1 MQSLWMLV
9 ASLLFALMCGLVKLA
24 AAEYSAAEIVFF
36 RGLFGIVSIGGF
48 ALATGRRLATPIPR
62 LHLARGLVGFGALL
76 LWYQAIAALP
86 LATAT
91 TLNYTSPIFIAMFT
105 LGVLR
110 ERDDWRLGAAI
121 LAGFAG
127 VALVLR
133 PTVAAQSLGDGLLG
147 LASGALAAA
156 AYLQVRHLARLGE
169 PEWRIVFYFSLTMSI
184 ATGLW
189 MLLAGAQ
196 PVTPRGTAI
205 LFGVGLFATL
215 AQLALT
221 RAYARGRTLAA
232 SSLAY
237 ATVVFAALLGWLV
250 WDETLGV
257 VAWLGIALV
266 VASGVTA
273 TLVAATPAKER
284 PAE

>member
-9 ASLLFALMCGLVKLA
+9 ASLFFALMGALVKLA
-24 AAEYSAAEIVFF
+24 ASEYSAAQIVFF
-36 RGLFGIVSIGGF
+36 RGLFGVLTIGGF
-48 ALATGRRLATPIPR
+48 ALATGRQLATRVPR
-62 LHLARGLVGFGALL
+62 LHLTRGLVGFAALV
-76 LWYQAIAALP
+76 LWYQAIASLP

-91 TLNYTSPIFIAMFT
+91 TLNYTSPIFIALFT
-105 LGVLR
+105 FAVLR

-121 LAGFAG
+121 LVGFAG

-133 PTVAAQSLGDGLLG
+133 PTVAADSLADGIFGLG
-147 LASGALAAA
+147 SGALAAA
-156 AYLQVRHLARLGE
+156 AYLQVRHLARIGE
-169 PEWRIVFYFSLTMSI
+169 PEWRIVFYFSATMSV

-189 MLLAGAQ
+189 MLVAGAQ
-196 PVTPRGTAI
+196 PVTARGAVI
-205 LFGVGLFATL
+205 LLGVGLFATL

-237 ATVVFAALLGWLV
+237 ATVVFSALIGWIA
-250 WDETLGV
+250 WDETLGLA
-257 VAWLGIALV
+257 AWIGVALV
-266 VASGVTA
+266 VASGVAA
-273 TLVAATPAKER
+273 TVVAAAPQRAR

>member
-1 MQSLWMLV
+1 MLV
-9 ASLLFALMCGLVKLA
+9 ASLFFALMGGLVKLA
-24 AAEYSAAEIVFF
+24 SAEYSAAEIVFF
-36 RGLFGIVSIGGF
+36 RGLFGIVTIGGF
-48 ALATGRRLATPIPR
+48 ALATGRRLATRVPR
-62 LHLARGLVGFGALL
+62 LHVTRGLVGFAALL
-76 LWYQAIAALP
+76 LWYQAITALP

-91 TLNYTSPIFIAMFT
+91 TLNYTSPIFIALFT

-121 LAGFAG
+121 LTGFAG
-127 VALVLR
+127 VALILR
-133 PTVAAQSLGDGLLG
+133 PTVGEQSLGDGLLG
-147 LASGALAAA
+147 LGSGALAAA

-169 PEWRIVFYFSLTMSI
+169 PEWRIVFYFSLTMAI

-196 PVTPRGTAI
+196 PVTARGAVT

-237 ATVVFAALLGWLV
+237 ATVVFSAVLGWLA

-257 VAWLGIALV
+257 AAWIGIALV
-266 VASGVTA
+266 VASGVAA
-273 TLVAATPAKER
+273 TLAAATPAR
-284 PAE
+284 RSVAE

>member
-9 ASLLFALMCGLVKLA
+9 ASLLFALMGGLVKLA
-24 AAEYSAAEIVFF
+24 ATQYSAAEIVFF
-36 RGLFGIVSIGGF
+36 RGLFGVLTIGGF
-48 ALATGRRLATPIPR
+48 AALTGRRLATPVPR
-62 LHLARGLVGFGALL
+62 LHLTRGLVGFTALL
-76 LWYQAIAALP
+76 LWYQAIASLP

-91 TLNYTSPIFIAMFT
+91 TLNYTSPIFIALFT
-105 LGVLR
+105 FAVLR

-133 PTVAAQSLGDGLLG
+133 PTVASESLADGLFG

-156 AYLQVRHLARLGE
+156 AYLHVRHLARLGE
-169 PEWRIVFYFSLTMSI
+169 PEWRIVFYFSLTMAL

-189 MLLAGAQ
+189 MLVAGAR
-196 PVTPRGTAI
+196 PPTTRGAAI

-237 ATVVFAALLGWLV
+237 ATVVFSALIGWIA
-250 WDETLGV
+250 WDETLGPA
-257 VAWLGIALV
+257 AWIGVALV
-266 VASGVTA
+266 VASGVAA
-273 TLVAATPAKER
+273 TVVAAAPPKDR
-284 PAE
+284 PDE

>member
-9 ASLLFALMCGLVKLA
+9 ASLCFALMGALVKVA
-24 AAEYSAAEIVFF
+24 SAEYSAAQIVFF
-36 RGLFGIVSIGGF
+36 RGLFGVLAIGGF
-48 ALATGRRLATPIPR
+48 ALASGRTLATPVPR
-62 LHLARGLVGFGALL
+62 MHLTRGLVGFSALV
-76 LWYQAIAALP
+76 LWYQAIASLP

-91 TLNYTSPIFIAMFT
+91 TLNYTSPLFIALFT
-105 LGVLR
+105 FAVLR
-110 ERDDWRLGAAI
+110 EREDWRLGAAI

-133 PTVAAQSLGDGLLG
+133 PTVAAESLADGLFG
-147 LASGALAAA
+147 LASGALSAA

-169 PEWRIVFYFSLTMSI
+169 PEWRIVFFFSLTMSV

-189 MLLAGAQ
+189 MLVAGAQ
-196 PVTPRGTAI
+196 PLTPGGAAI
-205 LFGVGLFATL
+205 LFGVGLLATL

-237 ATVVFAALLGWLV
+237 ATVAFAAVIGWIA
-250 WDETLGV
+250 WDDTLGFG
-257 VAWLGIALV
+257 AWIGIALV
-266 VASGVTA
+266 VASGV
-273 TLVAATPAKER
+273 AATVVSAAPAR
-284 PAE
+284 GGGAP

>member
-1 MQSLWMLV
+1 MLV
-9 ASLLFALMCGLVKLA
+9 ASLFFALMGGLVKLA
-24 AAEYSAAEIVFF
+24 SAEYSAAEIVFF
-36 RGLFGIVSIGGF
+36 RGLFGILTIGGF
-48 ALATGRRLATPIPR
+48 ALATGRSLATRVPR
-62 LHLARGLVGFGALL
+62 LHVTRGLVGFAALL
-76 LWYQAIAALP
+76 LWYQAITALP

-91 TLNYTSPIFIAMFT
+91 TLNYTSPIFIALFT

-121 LAGFAG
+121 LSGFAG

-133 PTVAAQSLGDGLLG
+133 PTVGEQSLGDGLLG
-147 LASGALAAA
+147 LGSGALAAA

-169 PEWRIVFYFSLTMSI
+169 PEWRIVFYFSLTMAI
-184 ATGLW
+184 ATGLR

-196 PVTPRGTAI
+196 PVTARGAVT

-237 ATVVFAALLGWLV
+237 ATVVFAALLGWLA

-257 VAWLGIALV
+257 AAWIGIALV
-266 VASGVTA
+266 VASGVAA
-273 TLVAATPAKER
+273 TLVAATPTKR
-284 PAE
+284 PVAE